1 MLQII
6 QKEQEIADMFL
17 NDIAQGDWAIK
28 LDKTDYEAASNHSKP
43 TIAVK
48 AEDDKSLAELSA
60 IAFDEIKKTGC
71 EPTSLIVLITF
82 RQDDELMM
90 MEMAEFNDCLST
102 NIDNNTDFKW
112 GVQSVSDMPYKRRIT
127 IIGFTQNK

>member
-1 MLQII
+1 
-6 QKEQEIADMFL
+6 MFL
-17 NDIAQGDWAIK
+17 NDIAQGDWSIK

-71 EPTSLIVLITF
+71 EPTSLIVMISF

-90 MEMAEFNDCLST
+90 MELAEFNDCLST

-127 IIGFTQNK
+127 IIGFTQDK

>member
-17 NDIAQGDWAIK
+17 NDIAQGDWIIK
-28 LDKTDYEAASNHSKP
+28 LDKTDIEAKSNHSKP
-43 TIAVK
+43 TIVVK

-71 EPTSLIVLITF
+71 EPTNFIFMITF

-102 NIDNNTDFKW
+102 YIDNNTDFKW
-112 GVQSVSDMPYKRRIT
+112 GVQSLSDMPYKRRIT
-127 IIGFTQNK
+127 IIGFTQDK

>member
-1 MLQII
+1 MIQII
-6 QKEQEIADMFL
+6 QKEQEITNMFL
-17 NDIAQGDWAIK
+17 EDTAQGDWVIK
-28 LDKTDYEAASNHSKP
+28 LGKADFEKVSIGRKP
-43 TIAVK
+43 IIAVK

-71 EPTSLIVLITF
+71 EPTNFIVMISF

-90 MEMAEFNDCLST
+90 MELAEFNDCLST
-102 NIDNNTDFKW
+102 YIDNNTDFKW

-127 IIGFTQNK
+127 IIGFTQDK